1 MPGQPFGTLQAPNW
15 KRLLP
20 VLGMVVAVGGCVER
34 ARIGFEPDPEENE
47 GPNATIDEP
56 ETAEIR
62 VPAGPTYAVAGRVTD
77 ADGVDTVYFELFGS
91 PEQFQPHV
99 PGEFDDTVRFSL
111 PITTLGRAGSA
122 VTILV
127 FGTDREGFR
136 GDTATRRV
144 VIE

>member
-1 MPGQPFGTLQAPNW
+1 MI
-15 KRLLP
+15 
-20 VLGMVVAVGGCVER
+20 VAVGGCVER
-34 ARIGFEPDPEENE
+34 ARIGFEPDTDNE
-47 GPNATIDEP
+47 GPDATIDVP
-56 ETAEIR
+56 ETAEVR
-62 VPAGPTYAVAGRVTD
+62 VPAGPPYAVTGRVTD

-91 PEQFQPHV
+91 VEQFQPHV

-111 PITTLGRAGSA
+111 PLTTLGRAGSV

-127 FGTDREGFR
+127 FGTDLEGVR

>member
-1 MPGQPFGTLQAPNW
+1 MPGHPFGSLQAPNW

-20 VLGMVVAVGGCVER
+20 IMGIVAVAGGCLER
-34 ARIGFEPDPEENE
+34 ARIGFEPDTDNE
-47 GPNATIDEP
+47 GPTATIDVP
-56 ETAEIR
+56 ETAEIT
-62 VPAGPTYAVAGRVTD
+62 VPEGPLYDVAGRVAD
-77 ADGVDTVYFELFGS
+77 VDGVDTVYFELFGA

-99 PGEFDDTVRFSL
+99 PSSFDDTVRFSI
-111 PITTLGRAGSA
+111 PITTAGRSGNT

-127 FGTDREGFR
+127 FGTDLEGVR

>member
-1 MPGQPFGTLQAPNW
+1 MPGQPVSTLQAPNW

-20 VLGMVVAVGGCVER
+20 VLGMVVALGGCVER
-34 ARIGFEPDPEENE
+34 ARIGFEPDPEDNE

-62 VPAGPTYAVAGRVTD
+62 VPAGPTYSVAGRVTD

-99 PGEFDDTVRFSL
+99 PGEFDDTVRFSI

-127 FGTDREGFR
+127 FGTDREGLR

>member
-1 MPGQPFGTLQAPNW
+1 MPEHPFGTPQAPRW

-47 GPNATIDEP
+47 GPNATIDVP
-56 ETAEIR
+56 ETPEVR
-62 VPAGPTYAVAGRVTD
+62 VPSGPSYGVTGTVTD

-99 PGEFDDTVRFSL
+99 PATFDDTVRFSL
-111 PITTLGRAGSA
+111 PITTIGRAGTA
-122 VTILV
+122 VTVLV
-127 FGTDREGFR
+127 FGTDLEGVR